1 MDRERARRK
10 LNVGLTTAAIA
21 VFMFGFT
28 FFVAIN
34 YIG

>member
-1 MDRERARRK
+1 MDRARAGHR
-10 LNVGLTTAAIA
+10 LGVGLTTAAIA

-34 YIG
+34 YIA